1 MTGTNPEDYMK
12 ACADHPDIYGETFS
26 ATNELGGER
35 NPRLHLITHAIV
47 LDQIEEVAVAKN
59 PYEEP
64 TDRRQLGPLSTIHVQ
79 SNALPEEIYEGIQ
92 NDGDYTGLRKET
104 PNRLI
109 SNRAEYQNLRN

>member
-26 ATNELGGER
+26 ATNEMGGER

-47 LDQIEEVAVAKN
+47 LDQIEEVTVAKN

-79 SNALPEEIYEGIQ
+79 SNALYMRGYRTTGITQGYE
-92 NDGDYTGLRKET
+92 RKL
-104 PNRLI
+104 PI
-109 SNRAEYQNLRN
+109 G